1 MPSDLRRVE
10 LSLRKALERRKSNA
24 QQNMRDLQEI
34 LDSPESCDDLIA
46 TQEALRRAE
55 GRINAH
61 TIALWELDEALD
73 GLQTIEKYRRQEIG
87 RKLSLLSN
95 FYEFSDENAR
105 NVTKEI
111 LTFIL
116 EEML

>member
-55 GRINAH
+55 GRLNAH
-61 TIALWELDEALD
+61 NVALFELDEAIDELSYA
-73 GLQTIEKYRRQEIG
+73 EKYRRQEIA
-87 RKLSLLSN
+87 RNLALLPN
-95 FYEFSDENAR
+95 FQEFSDENAR

>member
-10 LSLRKALERRKSNA
+10 LSLRKALERRKNNA
-24 QQNMRDLQEI
+24 AKDMQDLRDI
-34 LDSPESCDDLIA
+34 LESPDCSERPA
-46 TQEALRRAE
+46 TKEALQRAE
-55 GRINAH
+55 GRLSAH
-61 TIALWELDEALD
+61 NIALWELDEALD